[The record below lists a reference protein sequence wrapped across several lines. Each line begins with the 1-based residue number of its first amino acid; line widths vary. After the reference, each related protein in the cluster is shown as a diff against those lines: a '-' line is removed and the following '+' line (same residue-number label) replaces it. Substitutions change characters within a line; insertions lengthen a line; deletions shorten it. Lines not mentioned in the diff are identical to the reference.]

1 MRHGSFVA
9 CAAVALAI
17 LTSPVGA
24 QTVPPDQS
32 PYPETSVPPAPP
44 PDRAR
49 QPAPELPPFI
59 PPPRARIYDHHR
71 TTAHRRATPHHR
83 PTAHNRATAH
93 HRVTAHHVTHS
104 HHPAVHLSKA
114 TMRQCHKMT
123 YRQIMRNSS
132 CRALMSQDLAAA
144 ERHHATTHHRAKTA
158 HHSTKHHRRHGR

>member
-1 MRHGSFVA
+1 MRHGPFVA

-17 LTSPVGA
+17 FAVPVGA

-71 TTAHRRATPHHR
+71 TTARHRATPHHR
-83 PTAHNRATAH
+83 ATANHRATARRH
-93 HRVTAHHVTHS
+93 TTAHQVTREL
-104 HHPAVHLSKA
+104 HPAVHLSKR

-123 YRQIMRNSS
+123 YRQIMQHSS
-132 CRALMSQDLAAA
+132 CRALIRQDLAAA
-144 ERHHATTHHRAKTA
+144 ERHHSTAHHHAKTA
-158 HHSTKHHRRHGR
+158 HSTKHHRRRGR